1 MAERE
6 ERKTADAGITAPL
19 VETAKMI
26 VTPLRAAALIA
37 LGGTALMAEAAR
49 RQVSHAAGQGE
60 RQLEL
65 FSESFRRRTARFW
78 RRRGAHSA
86 ASSGRSSRTRAAS

>member
-1 MAERE
+1 MGDDQKRE
-6 ERKTADAGITAPL
+6 TAGASITAPL
-19 VETAKMI
+19 IETAGMI

-37 LGGTALMAEAAR
+37 LGGTALMADAAR
-49 RQVSHAAGQGE
+49 RRVSHAADEGE

-78 RRRGAHSA
+78 RRRGPHSA
-86 ASSGRSSRTRAAS
+86 ASSGRSSRTSAAS

>member
-6 ERKTADAGITAPL
+6 TRKTSGAGITAPL
-19 VETAKMI
+19 IETAGMI

-37 LGGTALMAEAAR
+37 LGGTALVAGAAR
-49 RQVSHAAGQGE
+49 RQMSHAAWQGE

-65 FSESFRRRTARFW
+65 FSESFQRRAARLW
-78 RRRGAHSA
+78 RRSGPHSA
-86 ASSGRSSRTRAAS
+86 GSSGRSRTRAAS